1 MAVDKGFMSGSSQL
15 LVLSVLKEK
24 PCYGYELIKTLKTQ
38 SNNVFDLQEG
48 TLYPIL
54 HKLENEGLV
63 ISSKQEVSGRTRKVY
78 SVTDEGI
85 KVLEKETKEWKEFS
99 SAVNQV
105 LAFGAYSV

>member
-1 MAVDKGFMSGSSQL
+1 MAVDKGYMSGSSQL

-24 PCYGYELIKTLKTQ
+24 PCYGYELIKTLKNQ
-38 SNNVFDLQEG
+38 SNNVFDMQEG

-63 ISSKQEVSGRTRKVY
+63 CSSKQEVAGRTRKVY
-78 SVTDEGI
+78 SVTDKGL
-85 KVLEKETKEWKEFS
+85 KVLEKEKEEWKEFS

-105 LAFGAYSV
+105 LAFGSM

>member
-1 MAVDKGFMSGSSQL
+1 MAVDKGYMSGSSQL

-24 PCYGYELIKTLKTQ
+24 PCYGYELIKTLKSQ
-38 SNNVFDLQEG
+38 SNNVFDMQEG

-63 ISSKQEVSGRTRKVY
+63 CSSKQEVAGRIRKVY
-78 SVTDEGI
+78 SVTDKGL
-85 KVLEKETKEWKEFS
+85 KVLEKEKEEWKEFS

-105 LAFGAYSV
+105 LAFGSM